1 MSAKETKAC
10 ATLARCAALP
20 RYHRV
25 PLSKRKRP
33 RKRPVRKVRA
43 PMPADPGT
51 SDRVECEPTT
61 LRAYPPRKGRKAR
74 EGQEPRWACSEHP
87 VGAVLLPS
95 AGSSLLIHL
104 ADRLSSREYGPLPPV
119 VRSSGFIQLSYST
132 KLETR
137 TARRQHGAP
146 PPVLKSDWRRCGRLV
161 APLVAQGDT
170 ELKNPCTIGRVGGRR
185 QRRERRR
192 RRHCGMRLRQGKSS
206 SKVCSA
212 CRCGTA
218 AARCSP
224 DHCGVLFGVG
234 PHRFERERAH

>member
-10 ATLARCAALP
+10 ANLARCAALP

-161 APLVAQGDT
+161 APYPFTTTDTHTRVVRVSRKSEAVRLGRWWDPRKRPVRSVGAQ
-170 ELKNPCTIGRVGGRR
+170 
-185 QRRERRR
+185 
-192 RRHCGMRLRQGKSS
+192 
-206 SKVCSA
+206 
-212 CRCGTA
+212 
-218 AARCSP
+218 
-224 DHCGVLFGVG
+224 
-234 PHRFERERAH
+234 